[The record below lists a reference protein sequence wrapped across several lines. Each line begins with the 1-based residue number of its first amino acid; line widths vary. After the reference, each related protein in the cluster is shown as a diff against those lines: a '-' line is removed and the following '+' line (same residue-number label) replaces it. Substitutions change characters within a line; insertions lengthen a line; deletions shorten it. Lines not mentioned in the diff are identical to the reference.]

1 MKGCRSVGLI
11 IALGLLVASRA
22 QGSAYSAAGNTL
34 PSTPFDRFDAD
45 HFFSTFFA
53 SPYFGLGFTP
63 SPDHSVAGGV
73 YSSGQTDQAKY
84 TFWMDASQT
93 LNAATG
99 FDITARLKVTASSS
113 ISTNRAGVAIGMT
126 DSANNYTEI
135 YLGTNEIFITGVGR
149 VRSATHAMDTTDDF
163 HDYLLRVQGTSVSV
177 FVDGVLRLS
186 GSSFFASTGTAPT
199 LANTAAF
206 GDITQSAAGAYQLQ
220 SFAITVPE
228 PAGAGLIGLAGLVG
242 MRRRRQDRAIR
253 S

>member
-1 MKGCRSVGLI
+1 MKGCRVIGLI
-11 IALGLLVASRA
+11 VALGLSIASRA
-22 QGSAYSAAGNTL
+22 MGSAYSAAGNAL
-34 PSTPFDRFDAD
+34 PSTPFDRFDSD

-63 SPDHSVAGGV
+63 TPDHSVAGGI
-73 YSSGQTDQAKY
+73 YSSGQSDQAKY

-93 LNAATG
+93 LDATNG

-113 ISTNRAGVAIGMT
+113 ISANRAGIAIGMT

-135 YLGTNEIFITGVGR
+135 YLGTNEIFINGVGR
-149 VRSATHAMDTTDDF
+149 VRSATYTMDTTDDF
-163 HDYLLRVQGTSVSV
+163 HYYLMRVQGTSVSV

-186 GSSFFASTGTAPT
+186 GSSFFANTGTAPT

-220 SFAITVPE
+220 SFAVTVPE
-228 PAGAGLIGLAGLVG
+228 PVAAGLIGWAGLVG
-242 MRRRRQDRAIR
+242 MRRRRGDRAIR

>member
-1 MKGCRSVGLI
+1 MKGCGILGLI
-11 IALGLLVASRA
+11 IAIGLPGASTA
-22 QGSAYSAAGNTL
+22 QASVYSAAGNTL
-34 PSTPFDRFDAD
+34 PGAPLDRFDAA
-45 HFFSTFFA
+45 HFFSTFSL

-73 YSSGQTDQAKY
+73 YSSGQTDQGKY

-93 LNAATG
+93 LSAASG
-99 FDITARLKVTASSS
+99 FDISARLKVTTSSS

-135 YLGTNEIFITGVGR
+135 YLGTNEIFINGVGR
-149 VRSATHAMDTTDDF
+149 VRSATYAMDTTDDF
-163 HDYLLRVQGTSVSV
+163 HDYLLRVQGTGVSV

-186 GSSFFASTGTAPT
+186 GTSFFASTGTAPT

-220 SFAITVPE
+220 SFAVTVPE
-228 PAGAGLIGLAGLVG
+228 PVGVGLIGLAGLLG
-242 MRRRRQDRAIR
+242 MRRRRRR
-253 S
+253 R